1 MIPMGS
7 SFHCSVDLEG
17 LVEVVGFVLRVIPE
31 SLVVVSLVVVALLKL
46 VVFGALEVAVAYSR
60 EGPGLVACH

>member
-1 MIPMGS
+1 MILTGS

-17 LVEVVGFVLRVIPE
+17 LVEVVGFVLHVIPE

-46 VVFGALEVAVAYSR
+46 VVFGALEVAVAYSLA
-60 EGPGLVACH
+60 GPVLVECH